1 MRRCG
6 HIRFVYGCEDCEY
19 DEYLFD
25 LEEVEE

>member
-1 MRRCG
+1 MRCG

-25 LEEVEE
+25 LEEEEE

>member
-1 MRRCG
+1 MTCS

-25 LEEVEE
+25 LEEGEE